1 MTEITKNYFE
11 ELNEINVSDKVE
23 KKSNLSY
30 LSWAWAWAELKKKHP
45 TAKKNVVKNDKGWLY
60 HTDGRT
66 CWVEVS
72 VTVNEIEETEY
83 LPIMDFRNQSIPA
96 DKVTSMNVNTSLQ
109 RAITKAIARHGLGLY
124 IYAGEDLPESDSP
137 LDNPTVMEALGA
149 KKNASGLKAGSS
161 LTDGSAMKEMQEEE
175 NKKQFARI
183 KDLIESVGSAEELQG
198 VWFDNTKQINALKKY
213 AVTLFDLLV
222 EAKDTMKVQFIG

>member
-149 KKNASGLKAGSS
+149 KKNASGLKVGSS

-175 NKKQFARI
+175 NKKQFAKI

-213 AVTLFDLLV
+213 ATTLFDLLV
-222 EAKDTMKVQFIG
+222 EAKDTMKVQFID